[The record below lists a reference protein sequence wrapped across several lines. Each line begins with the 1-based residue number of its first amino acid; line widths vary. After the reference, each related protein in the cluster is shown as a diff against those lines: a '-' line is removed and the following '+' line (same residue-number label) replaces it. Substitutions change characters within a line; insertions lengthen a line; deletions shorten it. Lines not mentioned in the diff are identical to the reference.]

1 MLCAVGRVRRGHQL
15 LQQSLYV
22 LVQIL
27 CHYYDPTEL
36 VVDQT
41 VNAMAKEVR
50 PLPELMKLAESIA
63 QQ

>member
-1 MLCAVGRVRRGHQL
+1 
-15 LQQSLYV
+15 
-22 LVQIL
+22 VQIL